1 MNETFKTKNTLKNKS
16 SEGFIILGAA
26 LAIFL
31 ILSLFSIYLLRIVVN
46 ENIMS
51 SFALLDIRTRNLS
64 HSGLEHGIQ
73 LFKDNGSPYI
83 SPIEKN
89 FNDGSYVITFET
101 SSNQDGTNLPYAHFT
116 MLKSVATINDVIR
129 NTRVF
134 LSSYQDAFNLAYYSN
149 SANFTQSGTTI
160 NGDIYSNGNL
170 SNITISGIAYT
181 TSGTG
186 GTLHP
191 EPSPELPSY
200 NSSYFQTIISEVPID
215 SSGSEE
221 EESFEGWPV
230 AFSNCNKTGAD
241 GPSQTDCNNYYSG
254 TDLDGDVTVSSGM
267 QIWTVPTSG
276 TYYFEV
282 SGAQGGSQN
291 SSYYGGYGAKITGQ
305 INLNAGQQLLIS
317 IGQKGS
323 DDGDSPGGGGGTVV
337 ALGNSYTSAE
347 PLFVAGGG
355 GGRSQNGS
363 ANYSAINGQSGTS
376 GGNSSGAGNAG
387 TNGNGASYQGHGSN
401 SGGGA
406 GFFTGSGSST
416 GTGSHARGFRQGYR
430 GSTLAGPYGGFGGG
444 GAGSNSNGDWDK
456 AGGGGYSGGNHAYDA
471 GQGGGGGSFYATTIS
486 NPTIYGGSSAPNIGH
501 GIVRIGPPGSFTNT
515 GGGSSSTVQL
525 SNCNKTGA
533 DGPSQ
538 TDCNNYYSG
547 TDLDGDVTVSSGMQ
561 IWTVPTSGTYYF
573 EVSGAQG
580 GSQNSSYYGGYGA
593 KITGQINLN
602 AGQQLLI
609 SIGQKGSDDGD
620 SPGGGGGTVVALG
633 NSYTSAEPLFVAGGG
648 GGRSQN
654 GSANYS
660 AINGQSGTSG
670 GNSSGAGNAG
680 TNGNG
685 ASYQGHGSNSGGGA
699 GFFTGSGSSTGT
711 GSHARGF
718 RQGYRGSTLA
728 GPYGGFGGGGA
739 GSNSNGDWDKA
750 GGGGYSGGNHA
761 YDAGQGG
768 GGGSFYAT
776 TISNPTIYG
785 GSSAPNIGHGI
796 VHITLPSEESE
807 ESEEPPSYTE
817 TGIINLSGNTNTY
830 GATVTFDGA
839 TVNGPGKIVSSNNII
854 FTNSSIVSGDVE
866 IISGGEI
873 LIENSSLGT
882 TVEDLINS
890 VIIYGATGLKL
901 DNGTVYGLSI
911 IADGETLLSSS
922 NYYGALYNEAS
933 EFGITSSL
941 LTGSVVSSSGINVI
955 NSTITKGSLPPVYGT
970 PYGFEG
976 MVVRGSYLEY

>member
-1 MNETFKTKNTLKNKS
+1 MNDTFKTKTTLKNKS
-16 SEGFIILGAA
+16 SDGFIILGTA

-46 ENIMS
+46 ENVMS

-101 SSNQDGTNLPYAHFT
+101 SSNQDGSSLPYSHFT

-149 SANFTQSGTTI
+149 SANFTQSGTTF

-200 NSSYFQTIISEVPID
+200 NASYFQTIISEVPID

-291 SSYYGGYGAKITGQ
+291 SSYYGGYGAKIIGQ

-363 ANYSAINGQSGTS
+363 ANYAAINGQSGTS

-444 GAGSNSNGDWDK
+444 GAGSNSN
-456 AGGGGYSGGNHAYDA
+456 A
-471 GQGGGGGSFYATTIS
+471 
-486 NPTIYGGSSAPNIGH
+486 
-501 GIVRIGPPGSFTNT
+501 
-515 GGGSSSTVQL
+515 
-525 SNCNKTGA
+525 
-533 DGPSQ
+533 
-538 TDCNNYYSG
+538 
-547 TDLDGDVTVSSGMQ
+547 
-561 IWTVPTSGTYYF
+561 
-573 EVSGAQG
+573 
-580 GSQNSSYYGGYGA
+580 
-593 KITGQINLN
+593 
-602 AGQQLLI
+602 
-609 SIGQKGSDDGD
+609 
-620 SPGGGGGTVVALG
+620 
-633 NSYTSAEPLFVAGGG
+633 
-648 GGRSQN
+648 
-654 GSANYS
+654 
-660 AINGQSGTSG
+660 
-670 GNSSGAGNAG
+670 
-680 TNGNG
+680 
-685 ASYQGHGSNSGGGA
+685 
-699 GFFTGSGSSTGT
+699 
-711 GSHARGF
+711 
-718 RQGYRGSTLA
+718 
-728 GPYGGFGGGGA
+728 
-739 GSNSNGDWDKA
+739 DWDKA

-796 VHITLPSEESE
+796 VHITLPSEETE
-807 ESEEPPSYTE
+807 ETEETPSYTE

-839 TVNGPGKIVSSNNII
+839 TVNGPGKIVCSNNII

-882 TVEDLINS
+882 TVENLINS
-890 VIIYGATGLKL
+890 VIIYGSTGLAL

-911 IADGETLLSSS
+911 IVDGETSLNSS

-933 EFGITSSL
+933 EFEVTGSI
-941 LTGSVVSSSGINVI
+941 LTGSFISSSGINVI

>member
-501 GIVRIGPPGSFTNT
+501 GIV
-515 GGGSSSTVQL
+515 
-525 SNCNKTGA
+525 
-533 DGPSQ
+533 
-538 TDCNNYYSG
+538 
-547 TDLDGDVTVSSGMQ
+547 
-561 IWTVPTSGTYYF
+561 
-573 EVSGAQG
+573 
-580 GSQNSSYYGGYGA
+580 
-593 KITGQINLN
+593 
-602 AGQQLLI
+602 
-609 SIGQKGSDDGD
+609 
-620 SPGGGGGTVVALG
+620 
-633 NSYTSAEPLFVAGGG
+633 
-648 GGRSQN
+648 
-654 GSANYS
+654 
-660 AINGQSGTSG
+660 
-670 GNSSGAGNAG
+670 
-680 TNGNG
+680 
-685 ASYQGHGSNSGGGA
+685 
-699 GFFTGSGSSTGT
+699 
-711 GSHARGF
+711 
-718 RQGYRGSTLA
+718 
-728 GPYGGFGGGGA
+728 
-739 GSNSNGDWDKA
+739 
-750 GGGGYSGGNHA
+750 
-761 YDAGQGG
+761 
-768 GGGSFYAT
+768 
-776 TISNPTIYG
+776 
-785 GSSAPNIGHGI
+785 
-796 VHITLPSEESE
+796 HITLPSEESE

>member
-501 GIVRIGPPGSFTNT
+501 GIV
-515 GGGSSSTVQL
+515 
-525 SNCNKTGA
+525 
-533 DGPSQ
+533 
-538 TDCNNYYSG
+538 
-547 TDLDGDVTVSSGMQ
+547 
-561 IWTVPTSGTYYF
+561 
-573 EVSGAQG
+573 
-580 GSQNSSYYGGYGA
+580 
-593 KITGQINLN
+593 
-602 AGQQLLI
+602 
-609 SIGQKGSDDGD
+609 
-620 SPGGGGGTVVALG
+620 
-633 NSYTSAEPLFVAGGG
+633 
-648 GGRSQN
+648 
-654 GSANYS
+654 
-660 AINGQSGTSG
+660 
-670 GNSSGAGNAG
+670 
-680 TNGNG
+680 
-685 ASYQGHGSNSGGGA
+685 
-699 GFFTGSGSSTGT
+699 
-711 GSHARGF
+711 
-718 RQGYRGSTLA
+718 
-728 GPYGGFGGGGA
+728 
-739 GSNSNGDWDKA
+739 
-750 GGGGYSGGNHA
+750 
-761 YDAGQGG
+761 
-768 GGGSFYAT
+768 
-776 TISNPTIYG
+776 
-785 GSSAPNIGHGI
+785 
-796 VHITLPSEESE
+796 HITLPSEGSE

>member
-1 MNETFKTKNTLKNKS
+1 
-16 SEGFIILGAA
+16 
-26 LAIFL
+26 
-31 ILSLFSIYLLRIVVN
+31 
-46 ENIMS
+46 
-51 SFALLDIRTRNLS
+51 
-64 HSGLEHGIQ
+64 
-73 LFKDNGSPYI
+73 
-83 SPIEKN
+83 
-89 FNDGSYVITFET
+89 
-101 SSNQDGTNLPYAHFT
+101 

-230 AFSNCNKTGAD
+230 AF
-241 GPSQTDCNNYYSG
+241 
-254 TDLDGDVTVSSGM
+254 
-267 QIWTVPTSG
+267 
-276 TYYFEV
+276 
-282 SGAQGGSQN
+282 
-291 SSYYGGYGAKITGQ
+291 
-305 INLNAGQQLLIS
+305 
-317 IGQKGS
+317 
-323 DDGDSPGGGGGTVV
+323 
-337 ALGNSYTSAE
+337 
-347 PLFVAGGG
+347 
-355 GGRSQNGS
+355 
-363 ANYSAINGQSGTS
+363 
-376 GGNSSGAGNAG
+376 
-387 TNGNGASYQGHGSN
+387 
-401 SGGGA
+401 
-406 GFFTGSGSST
+406 
-416 GTGSHARGFRQGYR
+416 
-430 GSTLAGPYGGFGGG
+430 
-444 GAGSNSNGDWDK
+444 
-456 AGGGGYSGGNHAYDA
+456 
-471 GQGGGGGSFYATTIS
+471 
-486 NPTIYGGSSAPNIGH
+486 
-501 GIVRIGPPGSFTNT
+501 
-515 GGGSSSTVQL
+515 